1 MAAQHLYNAGRWPAE
16 ARKGLQMASGL
27 EDIVMPMPE
36 EGGPRR
42 ALVVAAHPDD
52 SEFGAGGTVALWSQ
66 NGWEFYYLICTD
78 GSKGSEDPEMT
89 PEKLVPM
96 RREEQR
102 AAARTLGV
110 KDVFF
115 LDHVDGELTYTPDLM
130 RDVVRYIRRIQP
142 HAVFTHDPNQIVR
155 NLFINHPD
163 HRCAGEVAIDAVYPI
178 ARNRPSF
185 PELLDE
191 GLEPYSVKEIYL
203 WTASDTTF
211 DVDITDTIET
221 KFDALR
227 QHKSQIENFEELQE
241 RVRNFWRDADGRYKE
256 RFRRIQ
262 LPF

>member
-1 MAAQHLYNAGRWPAE
+1 
-16 ARKGLQMASGL
+16 
-27 EDIVMPMPE
+27 
-36 EGGPRR
+36 
-42 ALVVAAHPDD
+42 
-52 SEFGAGGTVALWSQ
+52 
-66 NGWEFYYLICTD
+66 
-78 GSKGSEDPEMT
+78 MT
-89 PEKLVPM
+89 REKLVPM

-102 AAARTLGV
+102 GAARVLGV

-115 LDHVDGELTYTPDLM
+115 LDYVDGELTYTPELM
-130 RDVVRYIRRIQP
+130 RDVVRYIRKLKP
-142 HAVFTHDPNQIVR
+142 YAVFTHDPNQIVR

-211 DVDITDTIET
+211 EVDITDTIET
-221 KFDALR
+221 KFEALR
-227 QHKSQIENFEELQE
+227 QHVSQMGDMEESAPRLRQ
-241 RVRNFWRDADGRYKE
+241 FWSGPDGRYLE
-256 RFRRIQ
+256 RFRQIV